1 MKGESTRNLI
11 IDVATELF
19 AVNGVRATTM
29 EAIASAAGR
38 GRRTVYMYFSD
49 KAEIYNVVVDRE
61 ILGICKTLKEVLLKA
76 GRPEEVLREYAL
88 ERYNAINSLLRRN
101 PLLVRDFVQSHN
113 RIERLRE
120 RLNKEEL
127 KMIAPWFAKAIKAGA
142 VESSEPAEVLAVTF
156 MNLMRGNDRILTA
169 RDNREQ
175 AMKLIDTACDIFIR
189 GALR

>member
-61 ILGICKTLKEVLLKA
+61 IIGICKTLKEVLLRA
-76 GRPEEVLREYAL
+76 GKPEEVLRVYAL

-120 RLNKEEL
+120 RLNKEEV
-127 KMIAPWFAKAIKAGA
+127 KMISPWFSKEIKAGA
-142 VESSEPAEVLAVTF
+142 VVSNEPAEVLAVTF
-156 MNLMRGNDRILTA
+156 MNLMRGNDRILTV

-175 AMKLIDTACDIFIR
+175 AMKLIEAACDIFIR

>member
-1 MKGESTRNLI
+1 VKGESTRNLI

-61 ILGICKTLKEVLLKA
+61 ILGICKTLKDVLLKTD
-76 GRPEEVLREYAL
+76 RPEEVLRVYAL

-127 KMIAPWFAKAIKAGA
+127 KMIVPWFSKAIKAGA
-142 VESSEPAEVLAVTF
+142 VESNEPAEVLAVTF
-156 MNLMRGNDRILTA
+156 MNLMRGNDRILTV

-175 AMKLIDTACDIFIR
+175 AMKLIEAACDIFIR

>member
-61 ILGICKTLKEVLLKA
+61 ILGICKTLKDVLLKTD
-76 GRPEEVLREYAL
+76 RPEEVLRVYAL

-120 RLNKEEL
+120 RLNKEEV
-127 KMIAPWFAKAIKAGA
+127 KMISPWFSKEIKAGA
-142 VESSEPAEVLAVTF
+142 VVSNEPAEVLAVTF
-156 MNLMRGNDRILTA
+156 MNLMRGNDRILTVW
-169 RDNREQ
+169 DNREQ
-175 AMKLIDTACDIFIR
+175 AMKLIEAACDIFIR

>member
-1 MKGESTRNLI
+1 VKGESTRNLI

-61 ILGICKTLKEVLLKA
+61 ILGICKTLKDVLLKTD
-76 GRPEEVLREYAL
+76 RPEEVLRVYAL

-120 RLNKEEL
+120 RLNKEEV
-127 KMIAPWFAKAIKAGA
+127 KMISPWFSKEIKAGA
-142 VESSEPAEVLAVTF
+142 VVSNEPAEVLAVTF
-156 MNLMRGNDRILTA
+156 MNLMRGNDRILTV

-175 AMKLIDTACDIFIR
+175 AMKLIEAACDIFIR